1 VSAMWKKLKKRLSML
16 QHKKARLFVL
26 IGIILFNLGLWFVS
40 SLLSY
45 WIQPEAY
52 DDFFGALMKSGITWM
67 LDPGFYDP
75 ETLLSIQIIAI
86 LTVIISMV
94 SFTGGIIAY
103 VSDAVGTF
111 IEKSEEGTK
120 PLYLYDHLLILNWNI
135 KALELIADFCF
146 DETGKDIVVVS
157 PYPKKDIEAQID
169 AKLYDMPKKG
179 ARKVRV
185 VVVQGNIVSKQV
197 LDRVCIQAAKTI
209 VIFSDE
215 EQDAALQGYQ
225 ADITAVKTLMLVD
238 NISKSPLQTIIVE
251 IKETKT
257 RELIAER
264 FAAKNEAFPRVIPML
279 SDELMGKLIAQTVF
293 FPELNEVYA
302 ELMSSEGAEFY
313 SAAEEDPLEYLK
325 THGHAIPL
333 YRHKGRLYVVARND
347 ADVAKQRSVPK
358 VLPRTLSF
366 QPMDE
371 TTTRTIVVFG
381 KNNKIPYIVSS
392 IRAFEHDGNVS
403 SKVIQIPSADIATIR
418 EAVKDLTKVD
428 TILLLSDDTTTSNK
442 IDSDVLIAL
451 LLIQDVEVL
460 KTASVVIELI
470 DPRHFDIARSYGVEH
485 TIISN
490 RYVSHMMAQI
500 AKNRELYYLYNDMLT
515 YDESD
520 EGVQTRELYVYPAKR
535 FLKGPFP
542 KTFASAFELVA
553 DVANSSEDVYQ
564 IVGVVQNQKIRIFSG
579 DLDKAETI
587 SIANDDSLVIVSE

>member
-1 VSAMWKKLKKRLSML
+1 MWKKLKKRLSML

-26 IGIILFNLGLWFVS
+26 IGIVLFNLALWFVS

-45 WIQPEAY
+45 LIQPELYQNLFDAV
-52 DDFFGALMKSGITWM
+52 MRSGITWM

-75 ETLLSIQIIAI
+75 DTVLSIQIIAI
-86 LTVIISMV
+86 LTVLVSMV

-103 VSDAVGTF
+103 VSDAVGAF
-111 IEKSEEGTK
+111 IEKSEEGSK
-120 PLYLYDHLLILNWNI
+120 PLYLYDHLVILNWNI
-135 KALELIADFCF
+135 KALELIADFVY
-146 DETGKDIVVVS
+146 DENGKDIVVVS
-157 PYPKKDIEAQID
+157 PYPKKEIETQID

-185 VVVQGNIVSKQV
+185 VVVSGNIVSKQV
-197 LDRVCIQAAKTI
+197 LDRVCIQSAKTI

-215 EQDAALQGYQ
+215 EQDASLQGYQ

-238 NISKSPLQTIIVE
+238 NISPSPLQTIIVE

-257 RELIAER
+257 RELIAQR
-264 FAAKNEAFPRVIPML
+264 FAKKGEAFPRVIPML

-313 SAAEEDPLEYLK
+313 SADEMDPREYLK

-333 YRHKGRLYVVARND
+333 YRHKGRLYVVAQNE
-347 ADVAKQRSVPK
+347 AAVAKRRAVPK
-358 VLPRTLSF
+358 ELPATLAF

-371 TTTRTIVVFG
+371 TGERTIVIFG
-381 KNNKIPYIVSS
+381 KNNKIPYIIAS
-392 IRAFEHDGNVS
+392 IRAFEHDGNVT
-403 SKVIQIPSADIATIR
+403 SKVITIPSADIASIQD
-418 EAVKDLTKVD
+418 AVKDLSKVD
-428 TILLLSDDTTTSNK
+428 TILLLSEDMTTSRK

-470 DPRHFDIARSYGVEH
+470 DPRHFDIAKSYGVEH

-500 AKNRELYYLYNDMLT
+500 AKNKELYYLYNDMLT
-515 YDESD
+515 YDEST
-520 EGVQTRELYVYPAKR
+520 EGEQTRELYVYPAKR

-553 DVANSSEDVYQ
+553 DVANSSKDVYQ
-564 IVGVVQNQKIRIFSG
+564 LVGVVHKQKTRIFSG
-579 DLDKAETI
+579 DLDKPETI
-587 SIANDDSLVIVSE
+587 QIGEDDSLVIVSE

>member
-1 VSAMWKKLKKRLSML
+1 MWKKWKKHLSIL

-26 IGIILFNLGLWFVS
+26 LGIILFNLVLWFVS

-45 WIQPEAY
+45 LIQPELYGGLFDAI
-52 DDFFGALMKSGITWM
+52 MKSGITWM

-86 LTVIISMV
+86 LTVIVSMV
-94 SFTGGIIAY
+94 TFTGGIIAY

-111 IEKSEEGTK
+111 IEKSEEGSK

-135 KALELIADFCF
+135 KALELIADFCY
-146 DETGKDIVVVS
+146 DEAGKDIVVVT
-157 PYPKKDIEAQID
+157 PYEKKEIETLID

-185 VVVQGNIVSKQV
+185 VVVSGNIVSKQV

-215 EQDAALQGYQ
+215 EQDASLEGYQ

-238 NISKSPLQTIIVE
+238 NVSPDPNQTIIVE

-257 RELIAER
+257 RELIEER
-264 FAAKNEAFPRVIPML
+264 FAKKNEPFPRVIPML

-293 FPELNEVYA
+293 YPELNEVYA
-302 ELMSSEGAEFY
+302 ELMSSLGAEFY
-313 SAAEEDPLEYLK
+313 STEEADPREYLK
-325 THGHAIPL
+325 HHGHAIPL
-333 YRHKGRLYVVARND
+333 YRHKGRLYVVARNED
-347 ADVAKQRSVPK
+347 DLKKTRDTPK
-358 VLPRTLSF
+358 ELPRTLSF
-366 QPMDE
+366 LPQTQNAD
-371 TTTRTIVVFG
+371 RTIVIFG
-381 KNNKIPYIVSS
+381 KNNKIPYIIAS
-392 IRAFEHDGNVS
+392 IRAFEHDGNVTS
-403 SKVIQIPSADIATIR
+403 NVITIPSADIASIQN
-418 EAVKDLTKVD
+418 AVKDLSKVD
-428 TILLLSDDTTTSNK
+428 TILLLSDDKTTSKK
-442 IDSDVLIAL
+442 IDSDVLITL

-460 KTASVVIELI
+460 KNASVVIELI
-470 DPRHFDIARSYGVEH
+470 DPRHFDIARSYRVEH

-520 EGVQTRELYVYPAKR
+520 EGEQTKELYVYPAGS
-535 FLKGPFP
+535 FLQGTFP
-542 KTFASAFELVA
+542 KRFASAFELIA
-553 DVANSSEDVYQ
+553 DVANSSQDVYQ
-564 IVGVVQNQKIRIFSG
+564 IVGLVQNHKTLIFSG
-579 DLDKAETI
+579 DLDKTGAV
-587 SIANDDSLVIVSE
+587 SIEKDDLLVIVSE